1 VVDGAIRP
9 IVQRIQSIE
18 TASNAQ
24 LALTCAVSG
33 FFEQTQIPKADTAL
47 SHDY

>member
-1 VVDGAIRP
+1 MGNSV
-9 IVQRIQSIE
+9 
-18 TASNAQ
+18 
-24 LALTCAVSG
+24 LTCAVSS